1 MTRRTPDE
9 PMSQKP
15 FDYDLIR
22 QLAVILDETDL
33 TEIEVEHD
41 KLKIRVARQQAAA
54 SYAAMPAP
62 APWAYP
68 PMGAPAAAPAAM
80 AAPSAPPAAA
90 APAATDPANHPG
102 VLASPM
108 VGTCYRAP
116 EPGAKSFVEVGD
128 TVREGQTVLIVEAM
142 KHMNQIAAPR
152 AGKITAVFVENGQ
165 PVEYGEPL
173 LIIE

>member
-41 KLKIRVARQQAAA
+41 KLKIRVARQQAAT
-54 SYAAMPAP
+54 SYAMPAP
-62 APWAYP
+62 APWPYP
-68 PMGAPAAAPAAM
+68 PMAAPAAAPAAVAPAPAAIA
-80 AAPSAPPAAA
+80 AAPSAA
-90 APAATDPANHPG
+90 DPANHPG
-102 VLASPM
+102 VLSSPM

-116 EPGAKSFVEVGD
+116 EPGAKAFVEVGD
-128 TVREGQTVLIVEAM
+128 SVREGQTVLIVEAM

-152 AGKITAVFVENGQ
+152 AGKVTAGFVENGQ